1 MVHVPS
7 SLLNMGILKDG
18 NVKFDKRVNIYVRK

>member
-7 SLLNMGILKDG
+7 SLLNMEILKDG
-18 NVKFDKRVNIYVRK
+18 SVKFDKRVNIIC

>member
-7 SLLNMGILKDG
+7 SLLNMEILEDG
-18 NVKFDKRVNIYVRK
+18 SVKFDKRVNIIC